1 MYKTKNFWTYTEIL
15 EVLQIDE
22 KLLDE
27 LEAEEIVCP
36 VFRRARP
43 EKFFPASELEKL
55 RLIKTLT
62 DDMAVNLPGV
72 EIILR
77 MRQTMIDMRKQF
89 DAILEQL
96 AQDIQERLEKGPGSL
111 KS

>member
-1 MYKTKNFWTYTEIL
+1 MYKTKKFWTYTEIL

-22 KLLDE
+22 KLLAE
-27 LEAEEIVCP
+27 LEEEEIVCP
-36 VFRRARP
+36 VYRRTRP
-43 EKFFPASELEKL
+43 EKLFPAGELEKL
-55 RLIKTLT
+55 RLIKALT